1 MAAQSTVS
9 PTRRPK
15 GVTDADDI
23 FIARTLQ
30 FSAWARRNARLVIA
44 AAVIA
49 LVLIAGAVYY
59 RWDQANR
66 LERAATEFMFLE
78 QTAASGNVA
87 LATRDIQQFI
97 QRFDGTPYAD
107 EARVL
112 LGQIH
117 MQQGEPQQ
125 AVEAL
130 RDLPGRIR
138 RSPVGAQG
146 ALLLGSAQAAAGD
159 MAAAVATYTR
169 VADEAL
175 LDFVREEAL
184 NSAALLREQAG
195 DYTRAAELY
204 RQLIGMTE
212 EGSFQ
217 RSLYEMRLAEAE
229 GRARGQ

>member
-1 MAAQSTVS
+1 MAQSIAS
-9 PTRRPK
+9 RSRRPQ
-15 GVTDADDI
+15 GVSDADDV

-30 FSAWARRNARLVIA
+30 FTAWARRNARLVIA
-44 AAVIA
+44 AAVVA
-49 LVLIAGAVYY
+49 LLLIAGALYY
-59 RWDQANR
+59 RWDRANR

-112 LGQIH
+112 LGQLH
-117 MQQGEPQQ
+117 LQQGEPQQ

-130 RDLPGRIR
+130 RELQGRIR

-159 MAAAVATYTR
+159 TAAAVATYTR
-169 VADEAL
+169 VADEAR
-175 LDFVREEAL
+175 LDFQREEAL
-184 NSAALLREQAG
+184 SSAALLHEQSG
-195 DYTRAAELY
+195 DYARAAELY
-204 RQLIGMTE
+204 RQLIAMTE

>member
-1 MAAQSTVS
+1 MAQSIAS
-9 PTRRPK
+9 RSRRPQ
-15 GVTDADDI
+15 GVTDADDV

-49 LVLIAGAVYY
+49 LVLIVGAVYY

-138 RSPVGAQG
+138 RSPVGVQG
-146 ALLLGSAQAAAGD
+146 ALLLGSAHAAAGD
-159 MAAAVATYTR
+159 TAAAVATYTR
-169 VADEAL
+169 VADEAR
-175 LDFVREEAL
+175 LDFQREEAL

-212 EGSFQ
+212 EGSFE

>member
-1 MAAQSTVS
+1 MAQSIAS
-9 PTRRPK
+9 RSRRPQ
-15 GVTDADDI
+15 GASDADDI

-30 FSAWARRNARLVIA
+30 FTTWARRNARVVIA
-44 AAVIA
+44 AAVVA
-49 LVLIAGAVYY
+49 LLLIAGALYY
-59 RWDQANR
+59 RWDRANR

-112 LGQIH
+112 LGQLH
-117 MQQGEPQQ
+117 LQQGEPQQ

-130 RDLPGRIR
+130 RELPGRIR

-159 MAAAVATYTR
+159 TAAAVATYTR
-169 VADEAL
+169 VADEAR
-175 LDFVREEAL
+175 LDFQREEAL
-184 NSAALLREQAG
+184 SSAALLREQAG
-195 DYTRAAELY
+195 DFTRAAELY
-204 RQLIGMTE
+204 RQLVAMAE